1 MNILIVED
9 EQALASALA
18 TVCQRLGH
26 TAVTCFSGQ
35 RARAEL
41 AGSQFA
47 LVILDIG
54 LPDMNGLTLLEQVR
68 DAKVL
73 VITAH
78 GNLDNALAARKLG
91 AAGYLVK
98 PLDLPQL
105 ETTLQQ
111 LLGPA
116 GPLPAAVLDAGA
128 LLVGASPAMQRVF
141 VEIAHA
147 CVSGAPVLLTGS
159 TGTGKTLAARVIH
172 ANSTR
177 QHGPFITLACAALP
191 ENLLESELFGHEKH
205 AFTGAAVA
213 RAGHVDRAAGG
224 TLFLDEIGDI
234 SPAVQAKLLRLVE
247 EKTFTRVGGREDHT
261 VDLRLIT
268 ATHRDLRAEVKA
280 GRFREDLVY
289 RLRVLEIPLPA
300 LAERKE
306 DLPVLTAS
314 LLAKL
319 APGRNLHLAPA
330 TIELLAQHNWPGN
343 VRELRN
349 VLEHA
354 AAVCAGPVVLPQHL
368 PRELRPIV
376 AGNAESAALDAA
388 LANWLATRLAAGT
401 TYDEI
406 SADLESIVLR
416 HLLRRYND
424 RPSVLARELNINRA
438 TLLKRRRVL
447 GL

>member
-1 MNILIVED
+1 MNILIIED
-9 EQALASALA
+9 EQALAGALA

-35 RARAEL
+35 RALAEL
-41 AGSQFA
+41 AGNQFA

-54 LPDMNGLTLLEQVR
+54 LPDVNGLTLIEQIR
-68 DAKVL
+68 NAKVL

-78 GNLDNALAARKLG
+78 GNLDNAVAARKLG

-105 ETTLQQ
+105 ETTIQQ
-111 LLGPA
+111 LLGA
-116 GPLPAAVLDAGA
+116 EVPLPATKPEAGA

-147 CVSGAPVLLTGS
+147 CVSEAPVLLTGP

-205 AFTGAAVA
+205 AFTGAAAA
-213 RAGHVDRAAGG
+213 RLGHVDRAAGG

-280 GRFREDLVY
+280 GQFREDLVY

-319 APGRNLHLAPA
+319 APGRDLRLAPE
-330 TIELLAQHNWPGN
+330 TIALLAQHNWPGN

-354 AAVCAGPVVLPQHL
+354 AAVCAGPVVLPQHV

-376 AGNAESAALDAA
+376 AGNAETAALEQA
-388 LANWLATRLAAGT
+388 LGNWLAARLRDGAS
-401 TYDEI
+401 YDEM
-406 SADLESIVLR
+406 AAALEGSVLR
-416 HLLRRYND
+416 HLLRHFD
-424 RPSVLARELNINRA
+424 DKPSVLARELKINRA
-438 TLLKRRRVL
+438 TLLKRRRL
-447 GL
+447 WGL